1 MKLSK
6 EEHEKRLTLFN
17 QGLNNYEIAERC
29 HTTPNA
35 IAIWKTT
42 NGLHSPKPTINE
54 DLAVEMFDD
63 GASDQEIADAMG
75 VTSTMVCS
83 WRLGK
88 RLLRLKRMDD
98 VVISLAESR
107 ADKRKRR
114 ENQHNISEDN
124 AKARNNGLSYGEY
137 KAGVAPKQRYANFE
151 GWKPFEVRI

>member
-1 MKLSK
+1 MRLSR
-6 EEHEKRLTLFN
+6 EEHEKRLALFN
-17 QGLNNYEIAERC
+17 QGLNNYEIAEGC

-75 VTSTMVCS
+75 VTSTMVRS

-114 ENQHNISEDN
+114 ENQHLISVD
-124 AKARNNGLSYGEY
+124 AAAARDCGLSYGEY
-137 KAGVAPKQRYANFE
+137 KAGIVPRHRGNSLDS
-151 GWKPFEVRI
+151 WKPFEVKI